1 MPLPSSG
8 ALSMSAI
15 NTEFS
20 RGTNLNAYRGTVYY
34 TSSAGPFN
42 FPSGTI
48 SINNFYG
55 TQLAAPVTISLADL
69 AGQTITNTA
78 STSGGCFYELDLT
91 SSGFLY
97 TYGNNGTASP
107 ADLYGSWCS
116 PLTTNI
122 GSSYW
127 CRVVRNAFS
136 GPGTSGDSN
145 FNLGQWT
152 GLSSTRYVY
161 VQSQG
166 AGAGTTTSGT
176 WTIQISSSSSGSPV
190 VATGSITLRAVNP

>member
-8 ALSMSAI
+8 PLSMSAI

-55 TQLAAPVTISLADL
+55 TRATAPVTISLADL
-69 AGQTITNTA
+69 AGQTLTCTA
-78 STSGGCFYELDLT
+78 STSGGTYFELDLSSNGFLST
-91 SSGFLY
+91 TASSG
-97 TYGNNGTASP
+97 TVSP
-107 ADLYGSWCS
+107 ADLYGAWCS

-127 CRVVRNAFS
+127 CRIVRNASS
-136 GPGTSGDSN
+136 GPGVTGDSG
-145 FNLGQWT
+145 FNSGAWQGMST
-152 GLSSTRYVY
+152 TRYAY
-161 VQSQG
+161 INTTG
-166 AGAGTTTSGT
+166 AGAGTTTSAT

-190 VATGSITLRAVNP
+190 VTSGSITLVLVNP

>member
-55 TQLAAPVTISLADL
+55 TQLASPRVISLAAL
-69 AGQTITNTA
+69 AGQTLTATA
-78 STSGGCFYELDLT
+78 SSGAGCLLELDLT
-91 SSGFLY
+91 SIGFMS
-97 TYGNNGTASP
+97 TTAVNGTTSP
-107 ADLYGSWCS
+107 ADLFAAWCD

-127 CRVVRNAFS
+127 CRIVRNASS
-136 GPGTSGDSN
+136 GPGITNDSG
-145 FNLGQWT
+145 FNSGAWQ

-161 VQSQG
+161 ADSRG
-166 AGAGTTTSGT
+166 YAAGTTTSGT

-190 VATGSITLRAVNP
+190 VTSGSITLRAVNP